1 MDRRALIASL
11 TAGLVTGLT
20 ACSVSERSDGAP
32 KPLPTNSD
40 VTKSPAPEPTQT
52 SEYLIKKM
60 GKDPI
65 NTVPK
70 DKRRQIALTIDDGV
84 RPDVVEG
91 YCKIA
96 KETGIRLTF
105 FANGCYMSWKDN
117 KKLLAPLMGSGQVVI
132 GNHTYDHPWLTR
144 ISDGEIVSQ
153 MQKNEKHFKKLFG
166 HSTEPFMRPPYG
178 AHNSHVRSVLRS
190 EGYRLLVYFLVL
202 CGTLCNMPVTRIKL
216 SQWAKNNSLTYTAA
230 WRMFKNGTL
239 PVKAIQLETG
249 TILIEEGSGI
259 DGDLKRS
266 NRAVV
271 YARVSDSRQR
281 SNCDSQ
287 ADRLEAYCREKGYE
301 VVRVVKETASGMN
314 DSRRDLQSIISSV
327 SDWDILVIEHRD
339 RLTRFG
345 YGYFE
350 SFFDVTGNR
359 IDCVNEAE
367 DDENELMEDLVAFVK
382 SISSRLYGLRRTN
395 RKTEKVIQA
404 LEEVSN
410 E

>member
-1 MDRRALIASL
+1 MVDRRALIASL

-32 KPLPTNSD
+32 KPLPTNSE
-40 VTKSPAPEPTQT
+40 VTKSPTPEPTQT

-96 KETGIRLTF
+96 KETGLRLTF

-117 KKLLAPLMGSGQVVI
+117 KKLLAPLMDSGQVVI

-190 EGYRLLVYFLVL
+190 EGYRGIIMWEGNIGDDQDISSESLMTNAKTYFRPGQLVIGHANHPAVNKCYDKLV
-202 CGTLCNMPVTRIKL
+202 
-216 SQWAKNNSLTYTAA
+216 
-230 WRMFKNGTL
+230 
-239 PVKAIQLETG
+239 E
-249 TILIEEGSGI
+249 LIEERN
-259 DGDLKRS
+259 LKS
-266 NRAVV
+266 VTV
-271 YARVSDSRQR
+271 
-281 SNCDSQ
+281 
-287 ADRLEAYCREKGYE
+287 ADVFK
-301 VVRVVKETASGMN
+301 
-314 DSRRDLQSIISSV
+314 
-327 SDWDILVIEHRD
+327 
-339 RLTRFG
+339 
-345 YGYFE
+345 
-350 SFFDVTGNR
+350 
-359 IDCVNEAE
+359 
-367 DDENELMEDLVAFVK
+367 
-382 SISSRLYGLRRTN
+382 
-395 RKTEKVIQA
+395 
-404 LEEVSN
+404 
-410 E
+410 

>member
-1 MDRRALIASL
+1 
-11 TAGLVTGLT
+11 
-20 ACSVSERSDGAP
+20 
-32 KPLPTNSD
+32 
-40 VTKSPAPEPTQT
+40 
-52 SEYLIKKM
+52 
-60 GKDPI
+60 
-65 NTVPK
+65 
-70 DKRRQIALTIDDGV
+70 
-84 RPDVVEG
+84 
-91 YCKIA
+91 
-96 KETGIRLTF
+96 
-105 FANGCYMSWKDN
+105 
-117 KKLLAPLMGSGQVVI
+117 
-132 GNHTYDHPWLTR
+132 
-144 ISDGEIVSQ
+144 
-153 MQKNEKHFKKLFG
+153 
-166 HSTEPFMRPPYG
+166 
-178 AHNSHVRSVLRS
+178 
-190 EGYRLLVYFLVL
+190 
-202 CGTLCNMPVTRIKL
+202 MPVTRIKL

-259 DGDLKRS
+259 DGDLRRS

-287 ADRLEAYCREKGYE
+287 ADRLEAYCRGKGYE

-314 DSRRDLQSIISSV
+314 DSRRGLQSIISSV